1 MTESTIS
8 KLLGHGGTVK
18 IFSQT
23 MNQSLNEL
31 ISDKGVCG
39 TAPATPDPLN
49 IDFCGYRY
57 FYRTG
62 ITNRST

>member
-8 KLLGHGGTVK
+8 KPFGHCGTVK

-31 ISDKGVCG
+31 ISDEGVCG
-39 TAPATPDPLN
+39 TAPATPGLLN
-49 IDFCGYRY
+49 IDFCGYCY
-57 FYRTG
+57 FYRT
-62 ITNRST
+62 NRST